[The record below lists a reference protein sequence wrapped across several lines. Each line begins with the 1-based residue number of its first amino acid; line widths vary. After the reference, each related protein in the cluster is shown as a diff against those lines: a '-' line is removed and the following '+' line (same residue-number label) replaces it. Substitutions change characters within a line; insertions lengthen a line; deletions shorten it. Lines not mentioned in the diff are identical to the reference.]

1 MRPALDNR
9 SSGVPI
15 YCLHQR
21 QFPGGSHGIPGSPLD
36 SSHLVTAPLSEPVD
50 LWEAELWDE
59 LLANLDERRVIPI
72 VGPDLLVV
80 DTPRGTMP
88 LESFLAAELADR
100 VGLTDLRAPRNL
112 NEVVC
117 AHLRRG
123 QRREA
128 LYPRL
133 KTIFQETELTP
144 PAALRKL
151 AEIAHFDLFVTTTF
165 DPLLELALNTVRF
178 GGEERTET
186 VAYSTREARDL
197 AVPKRDLRAPLVYH
211 LFGRL
216 SASPSYVLSEEDLL
230 EFIFAL
236 QSPAR
241 APERLFDELER
252 NHLLLLGG
260 NFADWFARM
269 FLRTAKGHR
278 LSESREVLEILAD
291 SRTPSEPGLVTFLAH
306 FSSRTRVFQGSA
318 VQFVDELHRRYRE
331 LHPAA
336 ETGPGLAY
344 HDEMRPGSVF
354 LSYASEDRR
363 AVERLKA
370 GLEASGIPVWFDRD
384 QLKAGDHWRDL
395 LRHNIDQCSLFIPVL
410 SATTERK
417 IEGEFRRE
425 WRWALDREQRMA
437 GGRVFILPVV
447 VDETDA
453 FTTAERRFLELHIA
467 QLPGGEVST
476 EFRDRIRRILER
488 IGAAPGGNAT

>member
-1 MRPALDNR
+1 M
-9 SSGVPI
+9 
-15 YCLHQR
+15 
-21 QFPGGSHGIPGSPLD
+21 
-36 SSHLVTAPLSEPVD
+36 TAPLPAAVG
-50 LWEAELWDE
+50 LWESELWDE

-72 VGPDLLVV
+72 VGPDLLEVE
-80 DTPRGTMP
+80 TPTGPAR
-88 LESFLAAELADR
+88 LETWLAAQLAER
-100 VGLTDLRAPRNL
+100 VGLHDLPAPRTL

-133 KTIFQETELTP
+133 KTIFQEAAITP
-144 PAALRKL
+144 PPVLRKL

-165 DPLLELALNTVRF
+165 DPLLEEALNAVRF
-178 GGEERTET
+178 SGEQRTET
-186 VAYSTREARDL
+186 MAYSTREAHDL

-252 NHLLLLGG
+252 NHLLLLGV

-278 LSESREVLEILAD
+278 LSEAREVLEILAD
-291 SRTPSEPGLVTFLAH
+291 SRTPGEQGLVTFLAH
-306 FSSRTRVFQGSA
+306 FSSRTRVFQGTA

-331 LHPAA
+331 LHPAE

-447 VDETDA
+447 IDETET

-467 QLPGGEVST
+467 RVPGGEVSPD
-476 EFRDRIRRILER
+476 FGDRVRHILER
-488 IGAAPGGNAT
+488 VAPAAEGRRGAP